1 MLPAELCGILAG
13 LASNPV
19 VAVAAPGIHHFAER
33 CLPSIRPAVAAQL
46 QAATALERRRDG
58 LVAAVR
64 QLGSAASPA
73 LAAACCRK
81 VQQLLPAL
89 KLLAVQEREQAIGA
103 MLLAACKHASVAPAG
118 DLAASLLQHHEPD
131 VRQAT
136 LAGLAAGQVPG
147 LAALWGHPAVAGS
160 LVAALS
166 DEGQPSQQLAAGL
179 LQTAAPAP
187 AASDAAARCGQAV
200 LPWEPWLLC
209 CAASP
214 VAGPAV
220 ASTLQLAASHKRSMW
235 QHLGP
240 LALTLFHSSPA
251 VAAEAAVQLHTH
263 LVQQRPAAAGA
274 MLFNPLPFDG
284 MLMPAGSELEPGNG
298 ASRAA
303 ATSAAKLFTAGDVQS
318 LLAVASNPTLPAEL
332 TAAALGQLAQ
342 VAGDE
347 RFGPMLCS
355 ETGAALAC

>member
-1 MLPAELCGILAG
+1 
-13 LASNPV
+13 
-19 VAVAAPGIHHFAER
+19 
-33 CLPSIRPAVAAQL
+33 
-46 QAATALERRRDG
+46 
-58 LVAAVR
+58 
-64 QLGSAASPA
+64 
-73 LAAACCRK
+73 

-103 MLLAACKHASVAPAG
+103 MLQAACKHASVAPAG
-118 DLAASLLQHHEPD
+118 DLAAALLQHHEPD

-136 LAGLAAGQVPG
+136 LAGLAAGQVHG
-147 LAALWGHPAVAGS
+147 LAALLGHPAVAGS
-160 LVAALS
+160 LVAALA
-166 DEGQPSQQLAAGL
+166 DAGQPSQQLADGL
-179 LQTAAPAP
+179 LQAAAAVP
-187 AASDAAARCGQAV
+187 AASDAAARCGQAL

-214 VAGPAV
+214 VAEPAV
-220 ASTLQLAASHKRSMW
+220 ASILQLAASYKRSMW

-251 VAAEAAVQLHTH
+251 VAAEAAAQMHAH
-263 LVQQRPAAAGA
+263 LVQQRPAAGGA

-284 MLMPAGSELEPGNG
+284 MLMPAGSSSSEGEPGNG

-318 LLAVASNPTLPAEL
+318 LLAVASNPALPAEL

-355 ETGAALAC
+355 ETGGRLLADVHPACGVLGPACFGPH